1 MVLKRTAERVGTV
14 TWVLILGGILA
25 LGLGLVLRR
34 TDAGLGGGIAV
45 AALLAISVGA
55 VLVWVRSRM
64 KEDSP
69 P

>member
-34 TDAGLGGGIAV
+34 TDPGLGGGIA
-45 AALLAISVGA
+45 AAAMLAIAVGA

-69 P
+69 S